1 MNTRA
6 IACEYILDIL
16 AKKNTLLTLDKKL
29 KKLDLDSQDSS
40 FIKALCYDF
49 FRNYFS
55 LEKIVNKYIS
65 NKTKINV
72 KILIMLGT
80 LQLLEMSQPNYAAI
94 NETVNACKK
103 LKITWATKLVNAILR
118 QILRDFEIV
127 KRDFLEYKKTDL
139 PEWLCSKIKSQYP
152 NDYQEILIQSNKK
165 APMFIR
171 LNNQK
176 NKQEVMNFL
185 NQNNISFQQTSLTDC
200 IRLDTPLSVENNDLF
215 NKGYFTI
222 QDISAQYAGHI
233 INPHN
238 EERILD
244 ACAAP
249 GGKTTHLLEINPN
262 IYLTAID
269 IIDSRLQLLKD
280 NISRASNSKV
290 EIKKHDLTQ
299 KLSGS
304 FDKII
309 LDAPCSAI
317 GVIRRNPDIKISRSS
332 EDVKNILGIQSRI
345 LQNLWGNLKPNG
357 YLLYITCSILEEEN
371 EKQIENFLQL
381 TPDAQI
387 ENINIL
393 SEYKRKFGY
402 QILPSENQGDGFYY
416 CLIHRV

>member
-29 KKLDLDSQDSS
+29 KKLDLGSQDSS

-55 LEKIVNKYIS
+55 LEKIVNKYTS
-65 NKTKINV
+65 DKTKINV
-72 KILIMLGT
+72 KVLIMLGT

-103 LKITWATKLVNAILR
+103 LKVTWATKLVNAVLR
-118 QILRDFEIV
+118 QILRDFEII
-127 KRDFLEYKKTDL
+127 KQDFLEYKKTDL

-176 NKQEVMNFL
+176 NKQEVIDFL
-185 NQNNISFQQTSLTDC
+185 NQNNLSFQQTSLTDC
-200 IRLDTPLSVENNDLF
+200 IRLDTPLNIENNDLF

-222 QDISAQYAGHI
+222 QDISAQYAGYI
-233 INPHN
+233 INPQN

-249 GGKTTHLLEINPN
+249 GGKTTHLLEINSN
-262 IYLTAID
+262 IHLTAID
-269 IIDSRLQLLKD
+269 IIDTRLQLLKN
-280 NISRASNSKV
+280 NISRISDKEV

-299 KLSGS
+299 KLVGN

-317 GVIRRNPDIKISRSS
+317 GVIRRNPDIKVSRSS
-332 EDVKNILGIQSRI
+332 EDVKNILDIQSKI
-345 LQNLWGNLKPNG
+345 LQNLWNNLNTSG

-371 EKQIENFLQL
+371 ENQIEKFLQS
-381 TPDAQI
+381 TPDAKVK
-387 ENINIL
+387 NINAL
-393 SEYKRKFGY
+393 SKYKKKFGY

-416 CLIHRV
+416 CLIHRL

>member
-29 KKLDLDSQDSS
+29 KKLNLNAQDNS

-55 LEKIVNKYIS
+55 LEKVVDKYTS
-65 NKTKINV
+65 KKTKPIIKV
-72 KILIMLGT
+72 LIMLGV
-80 LQLLEMSQPNYAAI
+80 LQLLEMSQPNYATI

-103 LKITWATKLVNAILR
+103 LKITWATKLVNAVLR
-118 QILRDFEIV
+118 QVLRDIEEI
-127 KRDFLEYKKTDL
+127 KKAFIDYKKSDL
-139 PEWLCSKIKSQYP
+139 PEWLCNKIKHQYP
-152 NDYQEILIQSNKK
+152 DNYQEILTQSNKK

-171 LNNQK
+171 INNQK
-176 NKQEVMNFL
+176 DKQEVINFL
-185 NQNNISFQQTSLTDC
+185 NHEGISFQNTCLANC
-200 IRLDTPLSVENNDLF
+200 IKLETPLNIENNDLF

-222 QDISAQYAGHI
+222 QDMSAQYAGHI
-233 INPHN
+233 INPEN

-249 GGKTTHLLEINPN
+249 GGKATHLLEIDPS
-262 IYLTAID
+262 IHLTAID
-269 IIDSRLQLLKD
+269 IIDTRLQLLKD
-280 NISRASNSKV
+280 NISRISDTKI

-299 KLSGS
+299 KLVGS

-317 GVIRRNPDIKISRSS
+317 GVIRRNPDIKISRSL
-332 EDVKNILGIQSRI
+332 EDVKNILDIQIKI
-345 LQNLWGNLKPNG
+345 LQNLWNNLNSNG

-371 EKQIENFLQL
+371 EKQIEKFLQL

-387 ENINIL
+387 ENINTL
-393 SEYKRKFGY
+393 SEYKKKFGY
-402 QILPSENQGDGFYY
+402 QILPSEKQGDGFYY